1 MLRAHVLDLIAIGF
15 LWHRDGGGVVIRDR
29 LAPLIDAAE
38 HVAVHHYW
46 AVVACIA
53 IPVIA
58 AIVGMLAS

>member
-1 MLRAHVLDLIAIGF
+1 
-15 LWHRDGGGVVIRDR
+15 VVIRDR

-58 AIVGMLAS
+58 AIAGVLAS